1 MSYRA
6 LNSGTSSDYV
16 SSAADRSN
24 RITAQIIA
32 RINRIDPTE
41 QEKVKQKLRE
51 LQRQQIDEIN
61 QLLES
66 VGITD
71 KAVSIDDVNNLF
83 SGLSLSG
90 GRKSRRSK
98 SRKSRKSRRRR

>member
-1 MSYRA
+1 MSEY
-6 LNSGTSSDYV
+6 GTT
-16 SSAADRSN
+16 AADRSN
-24 RITAQIIA
+24 RITAQTIA
-32 RINRIDPTE
+32 RINGINPTE
-41 QEKVKQKLRE
+41 QARVKQKLRD

-61 QLLES
+61 QLLGS

-71 KAVSIDDVNNLF
+71 KAESIDDVNNLF

-98 SRKSRKSRRRR
+98 SRKSSKSRRRR